1 MTINLNIANKV
12 LTAIKAI
19 TSKTPLSL
27 SEPVFDGKEAFYL
40 NECIEST
47 FVSSVGKFVD
57 EFERNLEEYTGAKHA
72 ISLVNG
78 TSALHIALKV
88 IGISSDDEV
97 LIPALSFI
105 ASANAVAY
113 CNGTPHFI
121 DSDEGTMGVDVDK
134 LADYLKVST
143 EQRSGF
149 CINKKTNKVIKAI
162 IPVHTFGHPV
172 RIDNLIDLANKHNI
186 KVIEDA
192 AESIGSFYK
201 GKHTGTFGLMGALSF
216 NGNKTITTGGGGAIL
231 TNDTSLA
238 NLVKHL
244 TTTAKKAHRWEF
256 IHDEIGFNYRMPNIN
271 AALGCGQLE
280 CISQK
285 IRCKRKLF
293 ERYRPEFNLISDL
306 ILFNEPVNCK
316 SNFWLQTIILKKDN
330 IQLRDKILQVT
341 NDASIATRPAW
352 QTLNSQKSFQNSPSM
367 DLSCAESLYKRIINI
382 PSSPNI

>member
-1 MTINLNIANKV
+1 MNNNLNIANNV
-12 LTAIKAI
+12 LSAIKAI
-19 TSKTPLSL
+19 TSKTTLPL
-27 SEPVFDGKEAFYL
+27 SEPVFAGNEAIYL
-40 NECIEST
+40 KECIDST

-57 EFERNLEEYTGAKHA
+57 DFERNLEEYTGAKHA
-72 ISLVNG
+72 ISVVNG

-88 IGISSDDEV
+88 AGISSGDEV

-121 DSDEGTMGVDVDK
+121 DSDEATMGVDVDK
-134 LADYLKVST
+134 LKDYLTFST

-149 CINKKTNKVIKAI
+149 CINKRTNKAIKAI
-162 IPVHTFGHPV
+162 MPVHTFGHPV
-172 RIDNLIDLANKHNI
+172 RIDNLIDLTNKHNI

-231 TNDTSLA
+231 TNDASLA
-238 NLVKHL
+238 SLVKHL

-271 AALGCGQLE
+271 AALGCAQLE

-285 IRCKRKLF
+285 IESKRMLF
-293 ERYRPEFNLISDL
+293 ERYSSKFNTFKDL

-316 SNFWLQTIILKKDN
+316 SNYWLQTIILKKDN

-341 NDASIATRPAW
+341 NDASIYTRPAW
-352 QTLNSQKSFQNSPSM
+352 QTLNSQKPFQNSPSM

-382 PSSPNI
+382 PSSTNI